1 MPTFNQA
8 AFIRR
13 ALDSLLAQAL
23 EDWELVIVDDG
34 STDET
39 GSVLAPYREDRR
51 VRYQRLERN
60 RGLGAALNLGLSL
73 ARAPLVAYLP
83 SDDVYYRD
91 HLASLAC
98 TLDRH
103 PTAALAYAGVRHF
116 YNRTVVGRIEGY
128 PLQLVQVMHRRTEDR
143 WLERDELVTDD
154 LDRMYWSKLRLR
166 GGAQETG
173 LVTCEWVVHP
183 YQRHKV
189 LREPVGGINPY
200 RQRYGVSSPL
210 RFHSTVGN
218 RIDEVEHF
226 RRFRERP
233 RTPPAPDGLKILLVG
248 ELAYNPERV
257 LALEERGH
265 TLYGLWMPDPYWY
278 NTVGPVPFGHVAD
291 LPRAG
296 WQEAIRRVRPD
307 VIYALLNWQA
317 VPFAH
322 HVLTENPGIP
332 FVWHFKEGPFICLE
346 KGTWAELID
355 LYARADGRIYTSPE
369 MAAWFDTVL
378 PPAALGGLSLVL
390 DGDLPKREWFLDA
403 RSPRI
408 SAVDGELHTVV
419 PGRPIGLHP
428 WSVGELA
435 DAGIHLHFYGD
446 FTHGQWRAW
455 IEKARRLAPRH
466 LHLHPNV
473 DQENWVTEFSRYDA
487 GWLHVFSSENAGDI
501 RRANWDDLNY
511 PARLP
516 TLVAAGLPLLQHD
529 NRGAIVAT
537 QSLVREL
544 DIGIFFSET
553 AELPALLRDQASM
566 SRLRANVWAQRE
578 QFSFDSHA
586 DRLVDFFREVVT
598 RHEESRGSR
607 R

>member
-1 MPTFNQA
+1 
-8 AFIRR
+8 
-13 ALDSLLAQAL
+13 
-23 EDWELVIVDDG
+23 
-34 STDET
+34 
-39 GSVLAPYREDRR
+39 
-51 VRYQRLERN
+51 
-60 RGLGAALNLGLSL
+60 
-73 ARAPLVAYLP
+73 
-83 SDDVYYRD
+83 
-91 HLASLAC
+91 
-98 TLDRH
+98 
-103 PTAALAYAGVRHF
+103 
-116 YNRTVVGRIEGY
+116 
-128 PLQLVQVMHRRTEDR
+128 
-143 WLERDELVTDD
+143 
-154 LDRMYWSKLRLR
+154 
-166 GGAQETG
+166 
-173 LVTCEWVVHP
+173 
-183 YQRHKV
+183 
-189 LREPVGGINPY
+189 
-200 RQRYGVSSPL
+200 
-210 RFHSTVGN
+210 
-218 RIDEVEHF
+218 
-226 RRFRERP
+226 
-233 RTPPAPDGLKILLVG
+233 
-248 ELAYNPERV
+248 
-257 LALEERGH
+257 
-265 TLYGLWMPDPYWY
+265 
-278 NTVGPVPFGHVAD
+278 
-291 LPRAG
+291 
-296 WQEAIRRVRPD
+296 
-307 VIYALLNWQA
+307 
-317 VPFAH
+317 
-322 HVLTENPGIP
+322 
-332 FVWHFKEGPFICLE
+332 GPFICLE

-455 IEKARRLAPRH
+455 IEKALRLAPRH

-537 QSLVREL
+537 QALVREL

-553 AELPALLRDQASM
+553 TELPALLRDQASM

-586 DRLVDFFREVVT
+586 DRLVDFFREVIT